1 MSCLLLSRLIVSVK
15 KALSVEVNITKV
27 VCWSNSKI
35 ALWRIKSVN
44 KKWKVWVENRLS
56 EIRENIGVDCWR
68 YVECNPADIAT
79 RCNKNVKFNEVL
91 LFKGVSF
98 WTQDEKGWPRC
109 DTIGDISEN
118 ADEKEVIV
126 ATNLTSIPQAVDS
139 HSHSFRVITTNSF
152 HSFEFMS
159 TRGVLF
165 H

>member
-1 MSCLLLSRLIVSVK
+1 M
-15 KALSVEVNITKV
+15 
-27 VCWSNSKI
+27 
-35 ALWRIKSVN
+35 
-44 KKWKVWVENRLS
+44 WVQNRLS

-98 WTQDEKGWPRC
+98 LTQDEKGWPRC

-118 ADEKEVIV
+118 VDEKEVIV